1 MKCSLDQTLDGWEFL
16 WKIPKP
22 RVTIKPDQHVFRG
35 ETVTLRC
42 DIDDE
47 GVSSWRYNWYK
58 ESTLMVSSELQEHTI
73 SFVTESDAG
82 KYFCYGTETEGS
94 VFSQRSDAVTLRVSD
109 AARAVL
115 SVSPQKWLTEGDP
128 VTLNCEVDGSS
139 TGWIFS
145 WFTETLS
152 SVNTGLSYRD
162 EPLSDSR
169 RGAGGK
175 YTVSSVALNH
185 TGVYVCRAERGNP
198 AYKTYSNIQP
208 LWVTGVSPPVSLII
222 SPSRTQHFTSD
233 FLSLSCGDQSDSDR
247 WTVRRYSDSGRPDG
261 CSSSVSGSQTGSTCT
276 ISFTSTLD
284 TGVYWCQSESG
295 EKYNPV
301 NITVHSDVILESPVH
316 PVTEGETLTL
326 SCLYKYTSPSILR
339 SDFYKDE
346 SLVQNQTIEMII
358 PTVSKSH
365 EGFYSCKH
373 PRGESLKSW
382 ISVRVSPASRS
393 DGPVIIGVTA
403 GLTVAVLIIVFL
415 VLLWRCRNNKG
426 VRSEPRST
434 VSQQQNISQNS
445 EQNQSEAGYKTLS
458 GTAHAYDS
466 IDTTLNE
473 EISTDGVV
481 GLTEITYAEIELKS
495 TKKQRKKKE
504 NKGNNSESCDIY
516 SKLKL

>member
-1 MKCSLDQTLDGWEFL
+1 MS
-16 WKIPKP
+16 
-22 RVTIKPDQHVFRG
+22 IKPSTDSEGSGISQLSDEG
-35 ETVTLRC
+35 SGISQPSDEVTL
-42 DIDDE
+42 
-47 GVSSWRYNWYK
+47 
-58 ESTLMVSSELQEHTI
+58 T
-73 SFVTESDAG
+73 
-82 KYFCYGTETEGS
+82 
-94 VFSQRSDAVTLRVSD
+94 VSD

-139 TGWIFS
+139 TGWTFS

-152 SVNTGLSYRD
+152 LDLSDRYK
-162 EPLSDSR
+162 PLSDSR

-175 YTVSSVALNH
+175 YSVSSVALNH
-185 TGVYVCRAERGNP
+185 TGVYVCRAERGKP
-198 AYKTYSNIQP
+198 TYETWYSNTQP

-233 FLSLSCGDQSDSDR
+233 FLSLSCGDQSNSDR
-247 WTVRRYSDSGRPDG
+247 WTVRRYSDSGRPED

-276 ISFTSTLD
+276 ISSTSTLD

-326 SCLYKYTSPSILR
+326 RCLFKYTSPSNLR

-382 ISVRVSPASRS
+382 ISVRGSHSESQISVLKILTSVLAACPYL
-393 DGPVIIGVTA
+393 IVT
-403 GLTVAVLIIVFL
+403 VVLIYKC
-415 VLLWRCRNNKG
+415 CRM
-426 VRSEPRST
+426 R
-434 VSQQQNISQNS
+434 
-445 EQNQSEAGYKTLS
+445 
-458 GTAHAYDS
+458 
-466 IDTTLNE
+466 
-473 EISTDGVV
+473 
-481 GLTEITYAEIELKS
+481 
-495 TKKQRKKKE
+495 RKKPE
-504 NKGNNSESCDIY
+504 
-516 SKLKL
+516 